1 MSTRG
6 TFFAHRVEFIWRK
19 LLFAHKPTLTAS
31 GYRPHTCHADK
42 AHLPLLVYLR
52 AQGKVAA

>member
-6 TFFAHRVEFIWRK
+6 AFFSHRVEFIWRK

-31 GYRPHTCHADK
+31 GYRLHTCHADK
-42 AHLPLLVYLR
+42 ADLSLLVYLHS
-52 AQGKVAA
+52 QGKVTA

>member
-6 TFFAHRVEFIWRK
+6 AFFAHRVEFIWRK

-31 GYRPHTCHADK
+31 AYRPPTCHADK
-42 AHLPLLVYLR
+42 AYLPLLVYR
-52 AQGKVAA
+52 RSQGKVAA